1 MTPRFLTLK
10 VDTHIISFAGLWAG
24 PVNML
29 WNHPCRQ
36 VTVFD
41 KGAWEDRIKV
51 LDHLALI

>member
-29 WNHPCRQ
+29 RNHPCHQ